1 MKRILVVRR
10 DNIGDLVCTTP
21 LIRALRQHYPDA
33 RIDALVNSYNLPVVA
48 HNPDLNGAYAYT
60 KAKHRDR
67 CSESLLGVTWRRLRL
82 MWQLRAT
89 HYDLVVLANGGC
101 LKRPLRLARL
111 IAPKQTLG
119 FYDARVDGAGIIDL
133 RVSEANPR
141 SGHEVEAIFALLAP
155 LGIATPPG
163 PLVLQADPRLKA
175 RVHDQLHRQPW
186 FTERLTL
193 AVHISA
199 RKPSQRWP
207 TPHFA
212 AALRTLAAQRD
223 VQFMLFWSPGSED
236 NPLHPGDDAKAA
248 DILSALPA
256 GFPILPWPTAHL
268 DELISGLAVCS
279 GMLCSDGGAMHIGAA
294 LGLPIAC
301 FFGQSDVDTW
311 RPWGVAQRIM
321 QAPSLDA
328 ADIAPETACQALAE
342 LWPQIEKHAQRLQST
357 GIGT

>member
-21 LIRALRQHYPDA
+21 LIRALRLRYPEA

-48 HNPDLNGAYAYT
+48 HNPDLDNAYAYT
-60 KAKHRDR
+60 KAKHRAPG
-67 CSESLLGVTWRRLRL
+67 ESLLGVTWRRMRL
-82 MWQLRAT
+82 MWQLRST
-89 HYDLVVLANGGC
+89 RYDLVVLANGGC

-111 IAPKQTLG
+111 IAPKHTLG
-119 FYDARVDGAGIIDL
+119 FFKANVDGAGIVDL
-133 RVSEANPR
+133 RVQETVPR
-141 SGHEVEAIFALLAP
+141 HGHEVEAIFALLEP
-155 LGIATPPG
+155 LGIAPPPG
-163 PLVLQADPRLKA
+163 PLVLAADPQQLAHVRQRLRA
-175 RVHDQLHRQPW
+175 QTW
-186 FTERLTL
+186 FADRPTL

-207 TPHFA
+207 APHFV
-212 AALRTLAAQRD
+212 AALRTLRAQRD

-248 DILSALPA
+248 EIRSALPPD
-256 GFPILPWPTAHL
+256 FPLLPWPTAHL
-268 DELISGLAVCS
+268 DELIGGLAACS

-301 FFGQSDVDTW
+301 FFGQSDVETW
-311 RPWGVAQRIM
+311 RPWGVVQRIM

-328 ADIAPETACQALAE
+328 ADIAPETACQALDE
-342 LWPQIEKHAQRLQST
+342 LWPQIALRAHDRPSAGT
-357 GIGT
+357 GI

>member
-21 LIRALRQHYPDA
+21 LIRALRQRYPDA

-48 HNPDLNGAYAYT
+48 HNPDLDGAYAYT
-60 KAKHRDR
+60 KAKHRAPG
-67 CSESLLGVTWRRLRL
+67 ESLLGVTWRRVRL
-82 MWQLRAT
+82 MWQLRST
-89 HYDLVVLANGGC
+89 RYDLVVLANGGC

-111 IAPKQTLG
+111 IAPKHTVG
-119 FYDARVDGAGIIDL
+119 FYDAGVEGAGIIDL
-133 RVSEANPR
+133 RVREANPR

-155 LGIATPPG
+155 LGILPPPG
-163 PLVLQADPRLKA
+163 PLVLEADPQQQAQAQQMLRA
-175 RVHDQLHRQPW
+175 QAW
-186 FTERLTL
+186 FAERPTL

-207 TPHFA
+207 SRHFV
-212 AALRTLAAQRD
+212 AALRALAAQHD

-248 DILSALPA
+248 EIRSALPA
-256 GFPILPWPTAHL
+256 DFPLLPWPTTHL
-268 DELISGLAVCS
+268 DELIGGLAVCS

-301 FFGQSDVDTW
+301 FFGQSDVATW
-311 RPWGVAQRIM
+311 RPWGVAQRIL

-328 ADIAPETACQALAE
+328 ADIAPDTACQALGE
-342 LWPQIEKHAQRLQST
+342 LWPQIAQGAQESPSAGT
-357 GIGT
+357 GI